1 MTHIITRKHLS
12 RRTVLRG
19 AGATIA
25 LPLLDAMLPAATA
38 LAKTA
43 AAPKPRMVFVYFPHG
58 AVMDKWT
65 PKKEGA
71 DFDLPQILAPLAPF
85 QKQLTVISGL
95 ENKAAIAAPV
105 HAVTPGTWLSCI
117 PPRISHDP
125 LGGITIDQIAARH
138 IGQDTPLPSL
148 EVGTEERGGEGSCD
162 RNYGCSYGKTIS
174 FRDPST
180 PLPMEHNPRKLFQQL
195 FGQGDT
201 ADERVAMLK
210 ENRSLLDLVSRD
222 AGDLRRSLGARDQ
235 ALLDDYMTSVRE
247 IERRVQ
253 QIASRDLSTVQL
265 PDAPSGIPSRFDEHI
280 RLMFDMIALAFQA
293 NLTRV
298 ATFMMAAE
306 VSNQP
311 YNFIGISDAFHP
323 LSHHANNPQKMERLA
338 QLQAW
343 NTGEFAKFVQK
354 LQDLPDGEGS
364 MLDNSLLLFGSNMSD
379 SNLHNHYP
387 LPTAVVGGG
396 AGKLKGNRHL
406 VLPDK
411 TPIANVHLTLLDRI
425 GVPMEKFGDG
435 TQVYADI

>member
-1 MTHIITRKHLS
+1 MFITKKHLS

-19 AGATIA
+19 MGAGVS
-25 LPLLDAMLPAATA
+25 LPLLDAMIPAGTA

-43 AAPKPRMVFVYFPHG
+43 AAAKPRMVFVYFPHG

-71 DFDLPQILAPLAPF
+71 DFDLPPIIASLAPF
-85 QKQLTVISGL
+85 QKQLTVVSGL
-95 ENKAAIAAPV
+95 ENKSAIAAPV
-105 HAVTPGTWLSCI
+105 HAITPGTWLSCV

-125 LGGITIDQIAARH
+125 YGGITVDQLAAKH

-162 RNYGCSYGKTIS
+162 RNYGCSYGKTIA
-174 FRDPST
+174 FRDPAT

-195 FGQGDT
+195 FGAGDT
-201 ADERVAMLK
+201 TDERTLLVR
-210 ENRSLLDLVSRD
+210 ENQSLLDLVARD
-222 AGDLRRSLGARDQ
+222 AKDLKKQLGARDQ
-235 ALLDDYMTSVRE
+235 AMVDEYLATVRE

-253 QIASRDLSTVQL
+253 QLSTRDLSDISL
-265 PDAPSGIPSRFDEHI
+265 PDAPSGIPSKFDEQL
-280 RLMFDMIALAFQA
+280 RLMFDMIALAWQA

-298 ATFMMAAE
+298 TTFMMAAE

-323 LSHHANNPQKMERLA
+323 LSHHANNPQKLERLA
-338 QLQAW
+338 KVQAW
-343 NTGEFAKFVQK
+343 NTAEFARFVKK
-354 LQDLPDGEGS
+354 LSTTPDGENS

-387 LPTAVVGGG
+387 LPTALVGGG
-396 AGKLKGNRHL
+396 MGKLKGNQHL
-406 VLPDK
+406 RYAER
-411 TPIANVHLTLLDRI
+411 TPIANLHLTLLDRI
-425 GVPMEKFGDG
+425 GVPMEKLGDSSMKFAE
-435 TQVYADI
+435 V